1 MHHITHPGLVKKNIL
16 TLLIISCMI
25 FCGMN
30 VNLQRSH
37 AYTDPYDALSDLSI
51 SVTTRSGTVMNNG
64 DVFNLPAQE
73 VNLKQVD
80 LAFTVT
86 QDGTL
91 KAGDKIRIPVEL
103 TNNANATYYAN
114 LGSGVDEK
122 IQGVGSIKFE
132 HPAPDKLAYVIT
144 IDSDF
149 GSKPAGFQRAAAVT
163 QKAATGA
170 NFKAKSSKSNVVLKI
185 DGSTFSSL

>member
-1 MHHITHPGLVKKNIL
+1 
-16 TLLIISCMI
+16 MI

-91 KAGDKIRIPVEL
+91 KAGDK
-103 TNNANATYYAN
+103 
-114 LGSGVDEK
+114 SGYRLNSQTTQMRHTMPTSV
-122 IQGVGSIKFE
+122 
-132 HPAPDKLAYVIT
+132 
-144 IDSDF
+144 
-149 GSKPAGFQRAAAVT
+149 RAWMKRYRAWEV
-163 QKAATGA
+163 
-170 NFKAKSSKSNVVLKI
+170 
-185 DGSTFSSL
+185 